1 MTVDEVLKALA
12 SVDGRLKVTVDG
24 YEVTKIES
32 DTFYN
37 SETGEEYDTLDIFTA
52 EVKPNRLKC
61 PFRKRTRTT
70 SNMAASPM
78 GNYEM
83 TEEFEDCYKKGC
95 PYYETIFCE
104 EGEFRCKKVAIE
116 RSKAKC

>member
-12 SVDGRLKVTVDG
+12 QVDGQLKVTVNG

-32 DTFYN
+32 DTFYD
-37 SETGEEYDTLDIFTA
+37 SGTGEEYDTLDIFTA
-52 EVKPNRLKC
+52 EVKPDRLKC

-78 GNYEM
+78 GNYET

-104 EGEFRCKKVAIE
+104 EGEFRCRKVAIE
-116 RSKAKC
+116 GSKAK

>member
-12 SVDGRLKVTVDG
+12 PLDSQLKVTVNG

-32 DTFYN
+32 DTFYD

-52 EVKPNRLKC
+52 EVKPDRLKC
-61 PFRKRTRTT
+61 PFRKRTRTK

-78 GNYEM
+78 GNYE
-83 TEEFEDCYKKGC
+83 TIEEFEDCYKKGC

-104 EGEFRCKKVAIE
+104 EGEFRCRKVAIE
-116 RSKAKC
+116 GSKAK